1 MIQSSQ
7 PSSLKFTCKGFLLH
21 LDLDFLPCL
30 LPWRLGPFSFPRLSK
45 PHRLS
50 SVALSSKQKRV
61 PWEWL
66 WRSLKTSHTSKT
78 SHFGLCASSRSKV
91 LESRTVC
98 DWQESS
104 CISTGPISDARKL
117 PEIFVYILSSAPKS
131 STFSERVDTSNKY
144 FCLHSGEFKRS
155 SGTKST
161 NPRKRSCRWRS
172 CNHEVQLH
180 P

>member
-7 PSSLKFTCKGFLLH
+7 PNSLKFTCKGFLLH

-30 LPWRLGPFSFPRLSK
+30 LPWRLDPFSFPKLSR
-45 PHRLS
+45 PH
-50 SVALSSKQKRV
+50 
-61 PWEWL
+61 
-66 WRSLKTSHTSKT
+66 SLIFSLFSC
-78 SHFGLCASSRSKV
+78 GRPCLV
-91 LESRTVC
+91 LESRTAC

-104 CISTGPISDARKL
+104 CISTGPVSDARKL

-161 NPRKRSCRWRS
+161 NGCTVFTKSCKWRS